1 MFNKLRRNLD
11 EEEKAMGKE
20 NKIKEETKKRKV
32 AESIY
37 KEIAGEYEEL
47 KTKYIKL
54 LEEKSEKIDR
64 FADVYELCKSQEIQI
79 KEYKKELNNTKAEVR
94 EYEKQ
99 LEEEK
104 EKSLNYEEELTKLK
118 KKYNIKEPKS
128 KIEQELDEVLN
139 KKKEE
144 K

>member
-1 MFNKLRRNLD
+1 MFNKLRKHFD
-11 EEEKAMGKE
+11 EEENAIGKE
-20 NKIKEETKKRKV
+20 KKIKEETRKRKV

-37 KEIAGEYEEL
+37 KEMAGEYEEL

-54 LEEKSEKIDR
+54 LEEKSEKFDR

-79 KEYKKELNNTKAEVR
+79 KEYKKELNNTKSEVR

-104 EKSLNYEEELTKLK
+104 EKNLNYEEELTKLK
-118 KKYNIKEPKS
+118 KKYKIKEPKS
-128 KIEQELDEVLN
+128 KIEEELDEVLN
-139 KKKEE
+139 KKEE
-144 K
+144 E

>member
-11 EEEKAMGKE
+11 EEEKTMGKE

-139 KKKEE
+139 KKKEV

>member
-1 MFNKLRRNLD
+1 MFNKLRRHFD
-11 EEEKAMGKE
+11 EEEKTMGKE

-128 KIEQELDEVLN
+128 KIEEELDEVLN
-139 KKKEE
+139 KKEE
-144 K
+144 E

>member
-1 MFNKLRRNLD
+1 MFNKLRRHFD

-118 KKYNIKEPKS
+118 KKYNIKESKS

>member
-1 MFNKLRRNLD
+1 MFNKLRRHFD
-11 EEEKAMGKE
+11 EEEKTMGKE

-139 KKKEE
+139 KKEE
-144 K
+144 E

>member
-11 EEEKAMGKE
+11 EEEKTMGKE

-128 KIEQELDEVLN
+128 KIEEELDEVLN
-139 KKKEE
+139 KKEE
-144 K
+144 E

>member
-1 MFNKLRRNLD
+1 MFNKLRRHVD

-54 LEEKSEKIDR
+54 LEEKSEKFDR

-139 KKKEE
+139 KKEE
-144 K
+144 E

>member
-1 MFNKLRRNLD
+1 MFNKLRRHFD
-11 EEEKAMGKE
+11 EEEKTMEKE

-64 FADVYELCKSQEIQI
+64 FADIYELCKSQEIQI

>member
-1 MFNKLRRNLD
+1 MFNKLKKHFN
-11 EEEKAMGKE
+11 EEERAVRKE
-20 NKIKEETKKRKV
+20 NKIKEETRKRKV

-47 KTKYIKL
+47 KNKYIKL
-54 LEEKSEKIDR
+54 LEEKSEKVDR

-79 KEYKKELNNTKAEVR
+79 KEYKKELSDTKAEVR

-104 EKSLNYEEELTKLK
+104 EKNLNYEEELTKLK
-118 KKYNIKEPKS
+118 KKYKIKEPKS
-128 KIEQELDEVLN
+128 KIEEELDEVLN
-139 KKKEE
+139 KKEE
-144 K
+144 E

>member
-1 MFNKLRRNLD
+1 MFNKLRRHFD
-11 EEEKAMGKE
+11 EEENAMEKE

-139 KKKEE
+139 KKEE
-144 K
+144 E

>member
-1 MFNKLRRNLD
+1 MFNKLRRHFD

-54 LEEKSEKIDR
+54 LEEKSEKFDR

-128 KIEQELDEVLN
+128 KIEEELDEVLN
-139 KKKEE
+139 KKEE
-144 K
+144 E

>member
-1 MFNKLRRNLD
+1 MFNKLRRHFD
-11 EEEKAMGKE
+11 EEEKTMEKE

-54 LEEKSEKIDR
+54 LEEKSEKFDR

>member
-1 MFNKLRRNLD
+1 MFNKLRRHFD
-11 EEEKAMGKE
+11 EEEKTMEKE

-47 KTKYIKL
+47 QTKYIKL

>member
-11 EEEKAMGKE
+11 EEEKTMGKE

-94 EYEKQ
+94 E
-99 LEEEK
+99 
-104 EKSLNYEEELTKLK
+104 
-118 KKYNIKEPKS
+118 
-128 KIEQELDEVLN
+128 
-139 KKKEE
+139 
-144 K
+144 

>member
-1 MFNKLRRNLD
+1 MFGKLRKHFS
-11 EEEKAMGKE
+11 EEERAVRKGK
-20 NKIKEETKKRKV
+20 KIKEETRKRKV

-47 KTKYIKL
+47 KNKYIKL
-54 LEEKSEKIDR
+54 LEEKSEKFDR
-64 FADVYELCKSQEIQI
+64 FTDVYELCKSQEIQI
-79 KEYKKELNNTKAEVR
+79 KEYKKELSDTKAEVR
-94 EYEKQ
+94 EYERQ

-118 KKYNIKEPKS
+118 KKYKIKEPKS
-128 KIEQELDEVLN
+128 KIEQELDEILN
-139 KKKEE
+139 KKEEE